1 MWYIQKQSIEQE
13 LQNFLSATNIERKL
27 YNRIVALATCTGDHA
42 QVQEEMF
49 RLYSFP
55 KGKAVDQVFTGYQC
69 EVPS

>member
-1 MWYIQKQSIEQE
+1 M
-13 LQNFLSATNIERKL
+13 SATNIERKL